1 MDEAAASKHEGNIQ
15 DLLAKLEARFKG
27 IRCYLGQYV
36 SPKPFPSAPESGE
49 NGNASDSG
57 NSSSNPVVGS
67 VVVTL
72 EPPNRLVLGAFLD
85 RGLGQA
91 WEYWEGE
98 FGPSELAS
106 HRDSLGWDGHSLE
119 ALADCFAGAV
129 EETKLPPPEENRPC
143 SEGALAVA
151 GEHQQRPPEFSST
164 AGVVETDRQR
174 EEEAESGGGGG
185 GGDGDGDGDGG
196 GSATGTLD
204 LHYARAGIVGSWEV
218 SRVQTGVSAAL
229 VHSMHRSVR
238 AACGRHLADTAK
250 PPASSS
256 GSADAGLSRAKASG
270 APKLKRKSRVAA
282 TGAKLAA
289 AGPSAEA

>member
-1 MDEAAASKHEGNIQ
+1 MNEAAANKLEDNIQ
-15 DLLAKLEARFKG
+15 ELLAKLEARFKG
-27 IRCYLGQYV
+27 RHCYLGQYV
-36 SPKPFPSAPESGE
+36 SPKHLPSAPESGE

-57 NSSSNPVVGS
+57 SSSISNPVVGS

-129 EETKLPPPEENRPC
+129 EETKLPPPEDNRPC

-151 GEHQQRPPEFSST
+151 DEHQQRPPEFSST
-164 AGVVETDRQR
+164 AGVVETDRKG
-174 EEEAESGGGGG
+174 EEEPKSGVGGGVGCG
-185 GGDGDGDGDGG
+185 GGDGGR
-196 GSATGTLD
+196 ATGTLD

-218 SRVQTGVSAAL
+218 LRVQTGVSAAL
-229 VHSMHRSVR
+229 MHSMHRSIR
-238 AACGRHLADTAK
+238 SACGRRLADTAK
-250 PPASSS
+250 APASSS
-256 GSADAGLSRAKASG
+256 GSADAGLSRTKASG
-270 APKLKRKSRVAA
+270 APKFKRRSRVAA
-282 TGAKLAA
+282 TGAQLAG

>member
-1 MDEAAASKHEGNIQ
+1 MDEAAAGKHEGNIQ
-15 DLLAKLEARFKG
+15 EFLAKLEARFKG

-36 SPKPFPSAPESGE
+36 SPKPFPSGPESGKS
-49 NGNASDSG
+49 GNASDSG
-57 NSSSNPVVGS
+57 SSSSSNPVVGS

-72 EPPNRLVLGAFLD
+72 EPPNRLVLGALLD
-85 RGLGQA
+85 RGLGQG

-98 FGPSELAS
+98 FGPLELAS

-129 EETKLPPPEENRPC
+129 EATKLPLPEENRPC

-151 GEHQQRPPEFSST
+151 DEHQQRPPEFSST
-164 AGVVETDRQR
+164 AGVVETDRTG
-174 EEEAESGGGGG
+174 EEEPDSGVGGGVGS
-185 GGDGDGDGDGG
+185 GDGDG

-218 SRVQTGVSAAL
+218 SRVQTGVSVAL
-229 VHSMHRSVR
+229 MHSMHRSIR
-238 AACGRHLADTAK
+238 AACGRQLADTAK

-270 APKLKRKSRVAA
+270 APKFKRKRVAA
-282 TGAKLAA
+282 TGAKLAGA
-289 AGPSAEA
+289 SPSAEA

>member
-1 MDEAAASKHEGNIQ
+1 MDEAAASQHEGNMQ
-15 DLLAKLEARFKG
+15 ELLANLEARFKG
-27 IRCYLGQYV
+27 RRCYLGQYV
-36 SPKPFPSAPESGE
+36 SPKPFPSAPESGG

-57 NSSSNPVVGS
+57 SSGSSPVVGS
-67 VVVTL
+67 VAATL

-119 ALADCFAGAV
+119 ALADCFACAV
-129 EETKLPPPEENRPC
+129 EATKLPPPEENRPC
-143 SEGALAVA
+143 SEGALAA
-151 GEHQQRPPEFSST
+151 ADEHQQRPPEFSST
-164 AGVVETDRQR
+164 AGVVETDRKG
-174 EEEAESGGGGG
+174 EEEPESGGVGGVG
-185 GGDGDGDGDGG
+185 CGDDDGDG

-229 VHSMHRSVR
+229 MHSMHRSIR
-238 AACGRHLADTAK
+238 SACGRQLADTAEA
-250 PPASSS
+250 PASSS

-270 APKLKRKSRVAA
+270 APKFKRKRVAA
-282 TGAKLAA
+282 TGAKLAGV
-289 AGPSAEA
+289 GPSAEA